1 MIFDLIAS
9 IFKPAVDLVDSLHTS
24 EEEKLQAK
32 TKLQAIQNEMTLKV
46 LEYEKQ
52 LLKSQ
57 SEIIT
62 AEAKGASWLQRN
74 WRPCTM
80 LCFLL
85 LVMCDSFGLLPNPLA
100 ADAWKLIQLGLGGY
114 VVGRSSE
121 KAIKEYKK
129 GK

>member
-1 MIFDLIAS
+1 MIFDLIS
-9 IFKPAVDLVDSLHTS
+9 NIFKPAAKLIDDLHTS
-24 EEEKLQAK
+24 DEEKLEAK
-32 TKLQAIQNEMTLKV
+32 RKLKLLENEMSLKV
-46 LEYEKQ
+46 LDYEKAQ
-52 LLKSQ
+52 LKAQAS
-57 SEIIT
+57 IIQ
-62 AEAKGASWLQRN
+62 AEAQGQSWLQRN